1 MSNAGRRG
9 MCRRRPQ
16 ERRIRGLG
24 GSCLGAS
31 GRLLARRSRPL
42 RTGAVSIRVGA
53 AHAYSPGHGRGA
65 SGVGETVVRRC
76 DADRLLHAWPG
87 TLERDVA
94 KAAVARK
101 ATLNRCFLLPFSAI
115 ASAASRRS
123 PRREISVD
131 RAAAGRRAPGRRS
144 PSYSATRLTGA
155 SASHRVSPGSGR
167 SRLGKAAPVISN
179 ICCSV
184 NIAIRPNRRYI
195 THIYCTVNLGGNHA
209 SCAGERTGADRSV
222 PRRTSVATGG
232 AGRTRTRRGA

>member
-144 PSYSATRLTGA
+144 PSYSATRLTGGLGVP
-155 SASHRVSPGSGR
+155 SRVSRFGPEPLGEGGSCYFEYLLF
-167 SRLGKAAPVISN
+167 SKYCHKAES
-179 ICCSV
+179 SV
-184 NIAIRPNRRYI
+184 Y
-195 THIYCTVNLGGNHA
+195 HA
-209 SCAGERTGADRSV
+209 YLLHSE
-222 PRRTSVATGG
+222 PRR
-232 AGRTRTRRGA
+232 